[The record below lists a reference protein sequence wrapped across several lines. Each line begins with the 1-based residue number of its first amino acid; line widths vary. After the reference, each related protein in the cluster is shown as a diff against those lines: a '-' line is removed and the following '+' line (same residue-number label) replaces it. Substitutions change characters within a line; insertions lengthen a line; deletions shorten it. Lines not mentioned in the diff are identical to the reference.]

1 MDNRAFFA
9 SIIKVLTCFRKTHFC
24 PKKKSHLLIYDK
36 REKKNIDKYNNMMPV
51 VKVDYDL
58 WNSLKADAHRH
69 KENRVADRKRINQNI
84 LPIRKNLMFYSLSES
99 ANKSV
104 DFAPF
109 WKRNKKFTWSLLT
122 CFAFSIQPRLTSR
135 EGLGKIMMMS

>member
-1 MDNRAFFA
+1 MLPKNSFL
-9 SIIKVLTCFRKTHFC
+9 S
-24 PKKKSHLLIYDK
+24 KKKSHLLIYDK

-109 WKRNKKFTWSLLT
+109 WKRNRKFTRSLLT
-122 CFAFSIQPRLTSR
+122 CFTFPFQPLLTSR
-135 EGLGKIMMMS
+135 KGLGKIMMMS